1 MKRIFITA
9 STLFFPF
16 NAAYAGCA
24 YNCDYLTDGDA
35 MALFSLLLLGFAGLG
50 VWWAID
56 SFKKNENPRL
66 IFSVLLALV
75 NLSGLIAM
83 YFFGGY
89 GFLGAVAANG
99 LLMYLTPKGV

>member
-9 STLFFPF
+9 STLIFPF
-16 NAAYAGCA
+16 NAAYAGCT
-24 YNCDYLTDGDA
+24 YNCNYLTDGDA
-35 MALFSLLLLGFAGLG
+35 MVMFGLLLFCFAGLG

-56 SFKKNENPRL
+56 SFKKNEIPSL
-66 IFSVLLALV
+66 IFCVLLTLV